1 MKSRAAFCIIPAT
14 LILFGTIASW
24 MTFSALQ
31 AGEHRKLDLM
41 VDKTTKFWSETLER
55 QFNLCK
61 GATSFIRNGATL
73 LPALDRTQFQV
84 LTKTPLR
91 EHDSF
96 LFIAWAPEITADK
109 RHSFEARLQSIH
121 SPYKTITAYKPTGNS
136 LVDESNR
143 PEYHPI
149 IFIEP
154 PATAENLLGY
164 NLTGNQKWR
173 SAMVL
178 AMESGASIPSAPVSF
193 PPADMT
199 ENAFFLFTPLYNRST
214 GSSVIER
221 RSNFRGF
228 IVAAIGFRPLIE
240 TALPEL
246 KEKNY
251 DFWLYDTTENN
262 KLVYSTLLPEG
273 SSGPV
278 PEPEPE
284 PEPEPDR
291 VHSPGNFVEGYTH
304 TFGGRKYT
312 MFFRAT
318 PKLIKSYQT
327 TIPTVAAGLVFAI
340 SSLFTMFIFFQV
352 RNRIVVEEQVI
363 TRTSQLQ
370 ESENRYRKLA
380 KSMEAGEKQ
389 LQILLA
395 NIQVGMLIIDTS
407 NHEILF
413 VNKTASEMIGLP
425 PEKIRGEI
433 CHSFICPA
441 RTGVCPYRT
450 LDSLIDNSEQSLL
463 RHDGSELPILKTV
476 KRIKYQDR
484 NCLLE
489 SFVDISSLLKAR
501 KQNEEYL
508 AELVRNRKILLSM
521 MEDAEEGRQVA
532 IEANR
537 ALARVKLAID
547 GSSDAIAMSS
557 GDGRHFYQNT
567 TFTQLFGYTLEEMK
581 AIGPA
586 SLYVDKEIAHTL
598 HDELLQGKSWHG
610 ETEMISKDGTVLSIA
625 IRADAILDN
634 NGTVTS
640 LIGVHRDI
648 TTVKQREK
656 RESLLNELQK
666 NLFKPA
672 PLARKIGQITE
683 AIVSMVDADFC
694 RIWLI
699 QDGDRCEKGCF
710 HADAPE
716 GSDGYCNQERC
727 LHLVSSS
734 GRYTHINKEPHRR
747 VPLGAYKIGL
757 IASEKNDRFLT
768 NDVQTDPRVHNH
780 EWAAELG
787 LQSFA
792 GYQILNGRSQ
802 CIGVFALF
810 SKRRITSEEDLFL
823 EGIAHL
829 SSQIVLL
836 SQAEEH
842 LQTLLLEKDEV
853 NRKLA
858 RQTEI
863 AKQMAAEAELATRAK
878 SEFLANMSHEIRT
891 PLNGVIGMSG
901 LLLETPLD
909 DQQRHFAGITH
920 SSAKTLLTLI
930 NDILDFSKIEA
941 GRMELESTPFSIHA
955 LMDELIA
962 TMDFSA
968 KEKGLSLLY
977 EIDVEIPET
986 LVGDPTRL
994 RQILTNL
1001 IGNSLKFTEK
1011 GEVKV
1016 AINLVSRA
1024 ENHSSLNFSVRD
1036 SGIGISKDKQDR
1048 LFTKFSQVDAST
1060 TRKFGGSGLGLAISK
1075 ELVELM
1081 DGEIGVNSQ
1090 EGEGAEFWF
1099 TVSLA
1104 ETDTRS
1110 AGDNAAGSDTESHG
1124 EGQMEK
1130 KDLAI
1135 LLVEDNEISQMVAV
1149 GILEPLGMTITV
1161 AENGREAVEHLRAE
1175 SFDLILMDIEMPDI
1189 NGYEATKTI
1198 REQGCDVPII
1208 GMSAHATEEYQQ
1220 KCLEA
1225 GMNDSLSKPIDAAD
1239 LLEKIRT
1246 WI

>member
-1 MKSRAAFCIIPAT
+1 MKSRVAFYIIPLT

-41 VDKTTKFWSETLER
+41 VDKTTKSWSETIER
-55 QFNLCK
+55 QFKLCR

-73 LPALDRTQFQV
+73 LPVLDRTQFQV
-84 LTKTPLR
+84 LTKTPLK
-91 EHDSF
+91 EHNSF
-96 LFIAWAPEITADK
+96 LFIAWAPEITAAK
-109 RHSFEARLQSIH
+109 RHSFEARLQSMH
-121 SPYKTITAYKPTGNS
+121 SPNSTITAYQPAGET
-136 LVDESNR
+136 LVEEGNR

-173 SAMVL
+173 STMIL
-178 AMESGASIPSAPVSF
+178 AMESGASIPSAPISF

-240 TALPEL
+240 TALPAL

-262 KLVYSTLLPEG
+262 KLVYCTLFPEG

-278 PEPEPE
+278 
-284 PEPEPDR
+284 PEPDR

-312 MFFRAT
+312 MLFRAT

-352 RNRIVVEEQVI
+352 RNRIIVEEQVI

-370 ESENRYRKLA
+370 ESENRYRRLA

-389 LQILLA
+389 LQTLLA
-395 NIQVGMLIIDTS
+395 NIQVGMVIIDTS
-407 NHEILF
+407 NHEIVF
-413 VNKTASEMIGLP
+413 VNKTASDMIGLP

-441 RTGVCPYRT
+441 RTGTCPYGT
-450 LDSLIDNSEQSLL
+450 LDSVIDNSEQSLL
-463 RHDGSELPILKTV
+463 CHDGTELPILKTV
-476 KRIKYQDR
+476 KRIEYQDR

-489 SFVDISSLLKAR
+489 SFVNISSLLKAR

-557 GDGRHFYQNT
+557 GDGRHFYQNA

-586 SLYVDKEIAHTL
+586 SLYADKEIAQTL
-598 HDELLQGKSWHG
+598 HDDLMQGKSWHG
-610 ETEMISKDGTVLSIA
+610 ETEMISKDGTILSIA

-672 PLARKIGQITE
+672 PLAKKIGQITA
-683 AIVSMVDADFC
+683 AIIPMVNADFC

-699 QDGDRCEKGCF
+699 RNGDRCEKGCF

-716 GSDGYCNQERC
+716 GSDGFCNRERC

-734 GRYTHINKEPHRR
+734 GRYTHINREPHRR

-757 IASEKNDRFLT
+757 IASGKNDRFLT

-810 SKRRITSEEDLFL
+810 SKRKITSEEDLFL

-901 LLLETPLD
+901 LLLDTPLN
-909 DQQRHFAGITH
+909 DQQLHFAGITH

-941 GRMELESTPFSIHA
+941 GRMELESTPFSLHA

-977 EIDVEIPET
+977 EIDAEIPET

-1024 ENHSSLNFSVRD
+1024 GDHASLHFSVRD
-1036 SGIGISKDKQDR
+1036 SGIGISRDKQDR

-1081 DGEIGVNSQ
+1081 GGEIGVNSQ

-1110 AGDNAAGSDTESHG
+1110 AGDNAEGSAAELQHEG
-1124 EGQMEK
+1124 EMEK
-1130 KDLAI
+1130 KDLSI

-1161 AENGREAVEHLRAE
+1161 AENGREAIERSKKE

-1189 NGYEATKTI
+1189 NGYETTHTI
-1198 REQGCDVPII
+1198 RKQGCDVPII